1 MEWMVLP
8 LKRYADFSGRS
19 TRREFWMWVLFLI
32 IATIALSILDGVLG
46 LGGRN
51 SYTATN
57 LNGPGNIGY
66 SYNAATRGGWLTM
79 LFGLTVLVP
88 NFAVGVRRLH
98 DIDRS
103 GWWILMPIAPYGLS
117 LGFMVG
123 HSLIIG
129 GAMMFLVPVAA
140 IVLLVW
146 YCMRGTAG
154 SNRFGPD
161 PLADMSDLSETFR

>member
-1 MEWMVLP
+1 MDWMILP
-8 LKRYADFSGRS
+8 LKRYADFNGRS

-32 IATIALSILDGVLG
+32 IVTTVLSILDGMLG

-51 SYTATN
+51 SYTATT

-66 SYNAATRGGWLTM
+66 SYIAATRGGWLTM
-79 LFGLTVLVP
+79 LFSLTVLIP
-88 NFAVGVRRLH
+88 NLALSVRRLH

-103 GWWILMPIAPYGLS
+103 GWWILTPIAAYGLS
-117 LGFMVG
+117 LGFMGG
-123 HSLIIG
+123 HFFIIG
-129 GAMMFLVPVAA
+129 AAMMFLVPVAA

-146 YCMRGTAG
+146 FCMRGTPG
-154 SNRFGPD
+154 PNRFGPD